1 MVKKIIVAAL
11 ALSLFVFLCFYN
23 ATNVNTKQFKIREEK
38 LVSEKID
45 DSCDGLLIAYFS
57 DLALNSFLTD
67 EYVSEVFN
75 TISSFQPDII
85 LFGGDLLDA
94 DDAVDENRIRFLE
107 EGLKNLHARYG
118 KYAVL
123 GDQDHRNEEKIKG
136 ILKESDFML
145 LDNQEAVIAVDS
157 DSGFSIIGIDSLVGG
172 YPDLT
177 AAFSSS
183 RTSVYT
189 ITLSHCPD
197 IFSSVCTYDTGLL
210 LSGHSRGGQIWLPL
224 ISLFTREDGCQKYNR
239 GKTTRDGT
247 MLDITNGLGRIS
259 KDARFLADAE
269 IVLYTLKANQPE

>member
-1 MVKKIIVAAL
+1 MVKKIIIAVL

-67 EYVSEVFN
+67 EYVNEVFN
-75 TISSFQPDII
+75 TVSSFQPDII
-85 LFGGDLLDA
+85 LFGGDLLDV
-94 DDAVDENRIRFLE
+94 DDAADENRIRLLE

-123 GDQDHRNEEKIKG
+123 GDQDHRNEEKITG
-136 ILKESDFML
+136 ILKESDFTL
-145 LDNQEAVIAVDS
+145 LDNQEAVIAIDS
-157 DSGFSIIGIDSLVGG
+157 DSAFSIIGIDSLVGG
-172 YPDLT
+172 HPDLT

-183 RTSVYT
+183 RASVYT
-189 ITLSHCPD
+189 IALSHCPD
-197 IFSSVCTYDTGLL
+197 IFSSVCSYDADLL
-210 LSGHSRGGQIWLPL
+210 LSGHSRGGQVWLPL

-239 GKTTRDGT
+239 GKTTKDGT

-259 KDARFLADAE
+259 KDARFMADAE
-269 IVLYTLKANQPE
+269 IVLYTLKAVQSE